1 VKKEASLIR
10 ESREKVALACRILAA
25 SGICTGV
32 TAAVGHASARIPGT
46 DKILIK
52 GRGYPLDGLEFMRPQ
67 DLIFP
72 EFPKE
77 K

>member
-1 VKKEASLIR
+1 MKKEASLIR